1 MRRAVGLLL
10 TLVLVATVLGGCRA
24 GGRPKPAL
32 DFTLEQQGESLVVQ
46 VSIEGLKVP
55 EQGHVHLFLDDGP
68 ETMAYSTTYQF
79 PKVAPGLHKVRVEL
93 SDLAHRNLG
102 VSLTKEIEMK

>member
-1 MRRAVGLLL
+1 MLG
-10 TLVLVATVLGGCRA
+10 LVLSLAVVAVLAAGCGRPE
-24 GGRPKPAL
+24 RPKPTL

-46 VSIEGLKVP
+46 VSVKGLAVP

-79 PKVAPGLHKVRVEL
+79 PKVAPGLRKVRVEL
-93 SDLAHRNLG
+93 SDLQHRNLG
-102 VSLTKEIEMK
+102 VSVTKEIEVK